1 MKFSVSALGI
11 CLAATALPCAAQLTA
26 EQTARAQ
33 TLAKAEIKTQ
43 KVAENLYVVFG
54 NGGNIGVSIG
64 SDGTLVVDDGQYNEL
79 MPKTLDAIRTLG
91 GHKIDLAIDTHFHVD
106 HADGNLVLGPTGTW
120 FVAQANTREMLAK
133 DRTVF
138 TVVRPATAY
147 KPYPAAA
154 LPVITFTDRMQMHF
168 NGDTIDL
175 LHVGP
180 AHTTG
185 DAVVFFRNH
194 NVVHTGDVFNNAGY
208 PYIDTDNGGDLD
220 GTITFCEAIL
230 REIKP
235 DTVVIPG
242 HGPVGTYND
251 LKDHIAM
258 LKGVRAKLAE
268 LVKSG
273 ATLEQVIAAKPT
285 AEWDARYGN
294 PTRIVDRGYASLKRK
309 R

>member
-1 MKFSVSALGI
+1 MKHWVLALGTS
-11 CLAATALPCAAQLTA
+11 LAMTALPAGAQLTP
-26 EQTARAQ
+26 EQTARAEL
-33 TLAKAEIKTQ
+33 LAKAAIKTQ
-43 KVAENLYVVFG
+43 KVADNIYVVFG
-54 NGGNIGVSIG
+54 NGGNIGVSVG
-64 SDGTLVVDDGQYNEL
+64 TDGTLIVDDGQYNEL
-79 MPKTLDAIRTLG
+79 MPRTLDAIRAVG
-91 GHKIDLAIDTHFHVD
+91 GQRIDLAIDTHFHVD

-133 DRTVF
+133 DRVVNV
-138 TVVRPATAY
+138 VVRPPTAY

-154 LPVITFTDRMQMHF
+154 LPAITFTDRMQMHF
-168 NGDTIDL
+168 NGDVIDL
-175 LHVGP
+175 MHVGP

-220 GTITFCEAIL
+220 GTIAFCEAIL

-268 LVKSG
+268 LIKSG

-294 PTRIVDRGYASLKRK
+294 PVRIVNRGYASLTRK

>member
-1 MKFSVSALGI
+1 MKLWG
-11 CLAATALPCAAQLTA
+11 LAFGASLATTALPCAAQLTA

-33 TLAKAEIKTQ
+33 VLAKAEIKTE
-43 KVAENLYVVFG
+43 KVADNLYVVFG

-64 SDGTLVVDDGQYNEL
+64 SDGVLIIDDGQYNEL
-79 MPKTLDAIRTLG
+79 MPRTLDAIRTVG
-91 GHKIDLAIDTHFHVD
+91 GHRVDLAIDTHFHVD

-133 DRTVF
+133 DRVVD
-138 TVVRPATAY
+138 TVVRPPTAY

-154 LPVITFTDRMQMHF
+154 LPVITFTDRLQMHF

-180 AHTTG
+180 AHTAG
-185 DAVVFFRNH
+185 DAAVIFRNR
-194 NVVHTGDVFNNAGY
+194 NIVHTGDVFNNAGY

-220 GTITFCEAIL
+220 GTITFSEAIL
-230 REIKP
+230 RELRPGAI
-235 DTVVIPG
+235 VIPG
-242 HGPVGTYND
+242 HGPVGTYDD
-251 LKDHIAM
+251 LAAYIAM
-258 LKGVRAKLAE
+258 LKGVRAKLAA

-294 PTRIVDRGYASLKRK
+294 PTRIVNRGYASLTRQ